1 MTATKKKIIYEIN
14 KLRTNP
20 STYANKVDE
29 YISYFTGPIIKI
41 PGINVQIRTQEGDA
55 PYKETRD
62 FLKNEQSVGVL
73 TPSKALCEIAQEL
86 LDKVVDSDTGEIDE
100 TETEQIIDK
109 HGTFSGKFTRA
120 MDFGGFTSE
129 QVVINFLVC
138 DGDPDRTQREPLLG
152 RGLNKIGV
160 AFGKHNIYSTV
171 CVLVSCT
178 EFTNTKDADDTP
190 IFPDIPY
197 HGDSEGQREMERK
210 GEVERKKEMEKE
222 EAERKKEKER
232 VERQKEME
240 RQEAERKKEK
250 ERVER
255 QKEMERQEV
264 ERKKEVEKQREM
276 QEEKRKQ
283 EEKKKEEEKR
293 KQEEQKKEEEKRK
306 QEEKR
311 KIDEKKR
318 EEEKKKREEDK
329 KKREEA
335 KKKTTTAKSNQGGG
349 DPFKLPKNRFFAVT
363 AVSKEELPEGV
374 ASMTKRDRIVIEG
387 GKRYKKI
394 IINKVMLDGTKQTEE
409 IKQCLD

>member
-1 MTATKKKIIYEIN
+1 M
-14 KLRTNP
+14 
-20 STYANKVDE
+20 
-29 YISYFTGPIIKI
+29 
-41 PGINVQIRTQEGDA
+41 
-55 PYKETRD
+55 
-62 FLKNEQSVGVL
+62 

-240 RQEAERKKEK
+240 RQE
-250 ERVER
+250 
-255 QKEMERQEV
+255 V

-283 EEKKKEEEKR
+283 EEK
-293 KQEEQKKEEEKRK
+293 KKEEEKRK